1 MEACSIPREARSLHG
16 ALPPCS
22 NVPNRP
28 AKGATSSALCFL
40 NFWCSEHQPARRHTS
55 LARHTSRHSPPRR
68 RPRRALSAPT
78 ARHTS
83 RHGSPYLRPQSALAP
98 HCQQTP
104 LAPSRTKRPRS
115 RRHPV
120 DNLWITWGKL
130 TSHPRQPGSYPH
142 PPPTYPQVIH
152 KLSTRYPQVNSLHSM
167 RVRLTYCP
175 DTATL
180 VLLACCAYRHRSP
193 IKYRMLLL
201 LLLDL
206 RSYSL

>member
-1 MEACSIPREARSLHG
+1 MYATPCTRAVCTPASLRVHTARTPS
-16 ALPPCS
+16 ATAYDAPC
-22 NVPNRP
+22 
-28 AKGATSSALCFL
+28 L
-40 NFWCSEHQPARRHTS
+40 
-55 LARHTSRHSPPRR
+55 
-68 RPRRALSAPT
+68 RPR
-78 ARHTS
+78 
-83 RHGSPYLRPQSALAP
+83 SALAP

-120 DNLWITWGKL
+120 DNLWITCGKL
-130 TSHPRQPGSYPH
+130 TSYPRQPGSFPQAT
-142 PPPTYPQVIH
+142 PTYPQVIH
-152 KLSTRYPQVNSLHSM
+152 RLSTRYPQVNSLHSM
-167 RVRLTYCP
+167 RWHLTYRP

-206 RSYSL
+206 RSYSLYHPVQPVDNSTESEVYDGKDRVWFPGRRTQRRARK